1 MNLPCLEVDFSNL
14 FRADWNIEA
23 LSRVVIAY
31 TAVKINASSALVPLL
46 VGINNKLLSDI
57 FRKIFSDQDTLENE
71 SREFL

>member
-31 TAVKINASSALVPLL
+31 TAVKGEIYKRKAVRQPIA
-46 VGINNKLLSDI
+46 GIL
-57 FRKIFSDQDTLENE
+57 DTKMG
-71 SREFL
+71 

>member
-46 VGINNKLLSDI
+46 VGIN
-57 FRKIFSDQDTLENE
+57 
-71 SREFL
+71 

>member
-1 MNLPCLEVDFSNL
+1 MNLPCLEVDFSNF

-46 VGINNKLLSDI
+46 VGIREFCKKRYSPLSNSSLLS
-57 FRKIFSDQDTLENE
+57 
-71 SREFL
+71 

>member
-1 MNLPCLEVDFSNL
+1 MFTQNFMNFPCLEVDFSNL

-46 VGINNKLLSDI
+46 VRNCSKTN
-57 FRKIFSDQDTLENE
+57 FN
-71 SREFL
+71 